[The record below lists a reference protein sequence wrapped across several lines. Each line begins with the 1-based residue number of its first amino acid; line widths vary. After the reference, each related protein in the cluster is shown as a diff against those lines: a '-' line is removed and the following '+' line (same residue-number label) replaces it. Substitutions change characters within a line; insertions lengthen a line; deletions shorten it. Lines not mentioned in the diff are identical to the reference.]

1 MIGVLAISH
10 GKMAEGMLDAAHMF
24 FGDDLPGVEALCF
37 MSSDNPEDF
46 DVKLKDAVA
55 RVNTGDGVIIFA
67 DLMGG
72 TPANRSMYVLGDDVQ
87 VITGANMTMMLEL
100 LGTRLTE
107 GTKVSKGLVEQL
119 QETGRTG
126 IVNIN
131 ALMNGGK

>member
-100 LGTRLTE
+100 LGTRLAE
-107 GTKVSKGLVEQL
+107 GTKVSKELVEQL

-131 ALMNGGK
+131 ALMKGGK

>member
-1 MIGVLAISH
+1 
-10 GKMAEGMLDAAHMF
+10 MAEGMVDAAHMF

-46 DVKLKDAVA
+46 DEKLKGAIE
-55 RVNTGDGVIIFA
+55 RVNTGDGVIVFA

-72 TPANRSMYVLGDDVQ
+72 TPANRSAYLLKDDVQ

-107 GTKVSKGLVEQL
+107 GTKVSKELVEQL
-119 QETGRTG
+119 IETGKTG
-126 IVNIN
+126 VISLNS
-131 ALMNGGK
+131 LMNR

>member
-87 VITGANMTMMLEL
+87 VITGANMTVMLEL
-100 LGTRLTE
+100 LGTRLAE
-107 GTKVSKGLVEQL
+107 GTKVSKELVEQL

>member
-24 FGDDLPGVEALCF
+24 FGEDLPGVEALCF

-100 LGTRLTE
+100 LGTRLAD
-107 GTKVSKGLVEQL
+107 GTKVSKELVEQL

>member
-100 LGTRLTE
+100 LGTRLAD
-107 GTKVSKGLVEQL
+107 GTKVSKELVEQL

-126 IVNIN
+126 IININ

>member
-10 GKMAEGMLDAAHMF
+10 GKMAEGMVDAAHMF

-46 DVKLKDAVA
+46 DEKLKGAIE
-55 RVNTGDGVIIFA
+55 RVNTGDGVIVFA

-72 TPANRSMYVLGDDVQ
+72 TPANRSAYLLKDDVQ

-107 GTKVSKGLVEQL
+107 GTKVSKELVEQL
-119 QETGRTG
+119 IETGKTG
-126 IVNIN
+126 VISLNS
-131 ALMNGGK
+131 LMNR

>member
-55 RVNTGDGVIIFA
+55 RVNTGDGVIIFV

-100 LGTRLTE
+100 LGTRLAE
-107 GTKVSKGLVEQL
+107 GTKVSKELVEQL

>member
-55 RVNTGDGVIIFA
+55 RVNTGDGVMIFA

-100 LGTRLTE
+100 LGTRLAD
-107 GTKVSKGLVEQL
+107 GTKVSKELVEQL

>member
-24 FGDDLPGVEALCF
+24 FDDDLPGVEALCF

-72 TPANRSMYVLGDDVQ
+72 TPANRSMYVLSDDVQ

-100 LGTRLTE
+100 LGTRLAE
-107 GTKVSKGLVEQL
+107 GTKVSKELVEQL

>member
-1 MIGVLAISH
+1 MIVVLEISH

-100 LGTRLTE
+100 LGTRLAD
-107 GTKVSKGLVEQL
+107 GTKVSKELVEQL

>member
-10 GKMAEGMLDAAHMF
+10 GKMAEGMIDAAHMF
-24 FGDDLPGVEALCF
+24 FGEDLPQVEALCF

-46 DVKLKDAVA
+46 DEKLKGAIEK
-55 RVNTGDGVIIFA
+55 VNTGDGVIVFA

-72 TPANRSMYVLGDDVQ
+72 TPANRSAYLLQDDVQ

-107 GTKVSKGLVEQL
+107 GTKVSKELVNQL
-119 QETGRTG
+119 IETGKTG
-126 IVNIN
+126 IISLNL
-131 ALMNGGK
+131 LMNGGE

>member
-10 GKMAEGMLDAAHMF
+10 GKMAEGMVDAAHMF

-46 DVKLKDAVA
+46 DEKLKGAIE
-55 RVNTGDGVIIFA
+55 RVNTGDGVIVFA

-72 TPANRSMYVLGDDVQ
+72 TPANRSAYLLSEDVQ

-107 GTKVSKGLVEQL
+107 GTKVSKELVEQL
-119 QETGRTG
+119 IETGKTG
-126 IVNIN
+126 VISLNS
-131 ALMNGGK
+131 LMNR

>member
-10 GKMAEGMLDAAHMF
+10 GKMAEGMVDAAHMF

-46 DVKLKDAVA
+46 DEKLKGAIE
-55 RVNTGDGVIIFA
+55 RVNTGDGVIVFA

-72 TPANRSMYVLGDDVQ
+72 TPANRSAYLLSENVQ

-107 GTKVSKGLVEQL
+107 GTKVSKELVEQL
-119 QETGRTG
+119 IETGKTG
-126 IVNIN
+126 VISLNS
-131 ALMNGGK
+131 LMNR

>member
-10 GKMAEGMLDAAHMF
+10 GKVAEGMLDAAHMF

-100 LGTRLTE
+100 LGTRLAE
-107 GTKVSKGLVEQL
+107 GTKVSKELVEQL

>member
-1 MIGVLAISH
+1 
-10 GKMAEGMLDAAHMF
+10 MAEGMVDAAHMF

-46 DVKLKDAVA
+46 DEKLKGAIE
-55 RVNTGDGVIIFA
+55 RVNTGDGVIVFA

-72 TPANRSMYVLGDDVQ
+72 TPANRSAYLLSEDVQ

-107 GTKVSKGLVEQL
+107 GTKVSKELVEQL
-119 QETGRTG
+119 IETGKTG
-126 IVNIN
+126 VISLNS
-131 ALMNGGK
+131 LMNR

>member
-46 DVKLKDAVA
+46 DEKLKDAVA

-100 LGTRLTE
+100 LGTRLAE
-107 GTKVSKGLVEQL
+107 GTKVSKELVEQL
-119 QETGRTG
+119 QGTGRTG